1 MQSGIPLDTSSHS
14 FKQLCL
20 FKAWQIANLQR
31 KPGQDSSTQADP
43 HQRLNI
49 DTKGK
54 EKSKE
59 YIPYEGQSH
68 ITHESHSCWIG
79 HWPPLHK
86 ERQHLAPEASIFTHR
101 QQQLQ
106 SLLLLQKQQL
116 QVAAQ
121 LGTRV
126 GSRGETFHLD
136 ATLLSLF
143 GPLTMHCTNTHTC
156 RCMHTC
162 IYLFFLISVLPD

>member
-20 FKAWQIANLQR
+20 FKARQIAKLQR

-43 HQRLNI
+43 HQRLKI

-68 ITHESHSCWIG
+68 ITHESDSCWVG

-121 LGTRV
+121 LGTHSSGLKRRNF
-126 GSRGETFHLD
+126 SPRCHPAQPIWSPNYALHKHTH
-136 ATLLSLF
+136 
-143 GPLTMHCTNTHTC
+143 MHIPILPHF
-156 RCMHTC
+156 C
-162 IYLFFLISVLPD
+162 IT